1 MLTMVSIALL
11 SSACAGPHKPTEEQ
25 IVATVE
31 ALAEATSSLSP
42 LGVTQFR
49 DLTGCRL
56 ITYARGSFATDGSNP
71 ACNPTSAPAVPFDAQ
86 ADQDYAM
93 VRFILNSSGLTIRTL
108 MTYPDGAAGGVPSRV
123 FDVANPSNE
132 NWSFVYQPG
141 YVLPEVVPGESEP
154 QSIDEDWYFIWQDW
168 N

>member
-1 MLTMVSIALL
+1 MVVSIALL
-11 SSACAGPHKPTEEQ
+11 TSACAGPHKPTEEQ
-25 IVATVE
+25 IVATVA
-31 ALAEATSSLSP
+31 ALTEVTSRLAP

-56 ITYARGSFATDGSNP
+56 ITYARGSFATDGNDP
-71 ACNPTSAPAVPFDAQ
+71 TCNPTSEPAVPFDAQ
-86 ADQDYAM
+86 ADQDYAL
-93 VRFILNSSGLTIRTL
+93 VRSTLNTPGLTVPTL
-108 MTYPDGAAGGVPSRV
+108 TTYPDETAAGVPARV

-132 NWSFVYQPG
+132 NWSLVYQPG

-154 QSIDEDWYFIWQDW
+154 QSIDGDWYFIWQDW